1 MRKRTA
7 SEASATTQRQK
18 THRAAGREQRHD
30 ERTKKQK
37 HAVARVAGGR
47 PGGESVGAGLTSG
60 SVTITIAATWPLK
73 ADKG

>member
-30 ERTKKQK
+30 ERTKKQI

-47 PGGESVGAGLTSG
+47 PGGERVGAGLTPG
-60 SVTITIAATWPLK
+60 SVTIAFVATWPLK